1 MKYLSVFAF
10 FIFCFANC
18 TADLGYQQA
27 IQGKWQAVN
36 WTTDNGEPRSVEN
49 VSFDFNGEAYA
60 AKLGARDEAGS
71 FRLQGDKLYTKAEG
85 QQEIMVKISQLTTDS
100 LVFEMNRGG
109 VQEVL
114 TLKKM

>member
-1 MKYLSVFAF
+1 MKYLSGFAF

-18 TADLGYQQA
+18 APDLGYQEA
-27 IQGKWQAVN
+27 IQGKWQALN
-36 WTTDNGEPRSVEN
+36 WTTDSGEPRSVEN
-49 VSFDFNGEAYA
+49 VLFDFNGEAYS

-85 QQEIMVKISQLTTDS
+85 QQEIMVKISQLTADS
-100 LVFEMNRGG
+100 LIFEMNRGG
-109 VQEVL
+109 VHEVL